1 MICIFLL
8 TMVVSSLL
16 SIFRLAMQKTSDKE
30 RECTIIA
37 QNVYEAVLNELSLP
51 IYTSQTIANDVFL
64 KELLENED
72 AFPQDEVE
80 AKLTRYLSAQ
90 KEALDAQTTFV
101 VSERSKRYYS
111 YEGFNKV
118 IDPDSDEHDVWY
130 PIFVNKRKPYDLDVD
145 IDQLNSNSWTV
156 FCNARI
162 EGEDGF
168 LLGVCG
174 IGLTMNNLQ
183 EVLKKVEDTYGVTVN
198 LVNSNGD
205 IQLDT
210 DNILIESSH
219 LFNPQYGSEKDGYS
233 YRTSDGEFV
242 VMRYVESLNWY
253 LAIHKNTNG
262 ITPQDVLPVWLSSA
276 GVVLVNLVSP
286 AVIARKKE
294 K

>member
-16 SIFRLAMQKTSDKE
+16 SIFRLAIQKTSDKE

-286 AVIARKKE
+286 AIIARKKE